1 MLADELLAEEG
12 YSAPHRQMLEQARNA
27 VTHAVRFTLDREVVV
42 AAQLVTE
49 ARPSSLIQGL
59 PLCRLPY
66 PTTWFEY
73 AGRDRPGSCAVGTI
87 VPHRVGLLCDAAPEA
102 PNEVTVNVF
111 WHNGGRTDHVEHCP
125 VALLADLTTDGQLS
139 RHPILGRQKR
149 GTTAE
154 GLKQALLATSHDHN
168 RKLAADQREVEAAL
182 ALSNRIFFVK
192 SRYFAPLAAE
202 IVARRGA
209 GALEWL
215 LRQSQGNVEGEAS
228 LLLGIL
234 MLLNTR
240 NGTSRQPAD
249 LTRLNSVRLKRGR
262 QPLLDHWTV
271 TLRLSKGLSRG
282 MTQSG
287 IPAHEMRA
295 HLVRGHFKIR
305 RSGIYWWSPHVRGK
319 VALGG
324 IRHEYRVKM

>member
-12 YSAPHRQMLEQARNA
+12 YSAPHHQMLEQARSV
-27 VTHAVRFTLDREVVV
+27 VTHAVRFALDREVVV

-87 VPHRVGLLCDAAPEA
+87 VPHRVGLLCDATPDA

-111 WHNGGRTDHVEHCP
+111 WHNGGRNDHVEHCP
-125 VALLADLTTDGQLS
+125 VALLADLTADGQLS

-149 GTTAE
+149 RATAE

-168 RKLAADQREVEAAL
+168 SKLAADQREVEAAL

-202 IVARRGA
+202 ICGPARPG
-209 GALEWL
+209 G
-215 LRQSQGNVEGEAS
+215 
-228 LLLGIL
+228 
-234 MLLNTR
+234 TR
-240 NGTSRQPAD
+240 MAAPAV
-249 LTRLNSVRLKRGR
+249 TR
-262 QPLLDHWTV
+262 
-271 TLRLSKGLSRG
+271 
-282 MTQSG
+282 
-287 IPAHEMRA
+287 
-295 HLVRGHFKIR
+295 
-305 RSGIYWWSPHVRGK
+305 
-319 VALGG
+319 
-324 IRHEYRVKM
+324 